1 MATDRP
7 ADDDSNAPSADTIPL
22 PEYPRPQLVRDS
34 HLTLNGLWDYAIR
47 PTATGGATPPAVWDG
62 DILVPYSPEAALSG
76 VGRRLLP
83 GDTLWYRRTIALPAG
98 FVADGQRVLLHFGAV
113 DQDCE
118 VLIDGAVVGANRG
131 GYWPFALDVTDSL
144 GDGAPH
150 ELVVAVRDETDAGFR
165 SRGKQSLRPGGIWYT
180 PQSGIWQTVWLEAV
194 PAVRVERI
202 AYRAL
207 LAEGAIEVTVH
218 TAQAGA
224 APLDVRLTDIRIE
237 VAADGIVVARA
248 TATPG
253 APVAIP
259 IPEPRLWSPDD
270 PFLYDVTVVAGEDT
284 VRSYTGMR
292 TVAVAPDANGVPRLL
307 LNGEPYF
314 HAGVLDQGYWP
325 DGLYT
330 PPSDDAFV
338 RDIQAMKDLGFTM
351 LRKHI
356 KVEPLRW
363 YHHCDRLGMLV
374 WQDLVNGGRRYNP
387 VVITA
392 PVLTPLRLDDRRH
405 RAFGRQDAEGRAEFR
420 DELARTVELLSPS
433 PSIVCW
439 VPFNEGW
446 GQFDSLDAVERV
458 RALDADRIVDHASGW
473 HDQRGGDLRSLHV
486 YFRPI
491 RARRTW
497 GRDGRAVVVSEY
509 GGYSLRIS
517 GHGHSDREFGYRK
530 LTSPEDLT
538 AAFEHL
544 HRTEVLP
551 AIARG
556 LSAIVYTQIAD
567 VEDELNGLLTADRSV
582 AKADTDRV
590 RAVLA
595 ELAAEFARATGAHAA
610 VEGHANAPEAAV

>member
-1 MATDRP
+1 MTVDP
-7 ADDDSNAPSADTIPL
+7 VPL
-22 PEYPRPQLVRDS
+22 PQYPRPQLVRS
-34 HLTLNGLWDYAIR
+34 SYLTLNGRWQYAIR
-47 PTATGGATPPAVWDG
+47 STATGGATPPAAWDG
-62 DILVPYSPEAALSG
+62 EILVPYSPEAVLSG
-76 VGRRLLP
+76 VGRRLQP
-83 GDTLWYRRTIALPAG
+83 GETLWYRRSVALPPG
-98 FVADGQRVLLHFGAV
+98 FAAEGQSVLLHFGAV

-118 VLIDGAVVGANRG
+118 VQIDGVPVGANRG
-131 GYWPFALDVTDSL
+131 GYWPFAMDVTESIA
-144 GDGAPH
+144 DGKTH
-150 ELVVAVRDETDAGFR
+150 ELVVAVRDESDSGFR

-202 AYRAL
+202 GYRTL
-207 LAEGAIEVTVH
+207 LAESAIEVTVH
-218 TAQAGA
+218 TSLPDGA
-224 APLDVRLTDIRIE
+224 SPEQGEFGVRIE
-237 VAADGIVVARA
+237 VAAAGTVIGRA
-248 TATPG
+248 TG
-253 APVAIP
+253 ASGRPVTIP
-259 IPEPRLWSPDD
+259 IPRPRLWTPED
-270 PFLYDVTVVAGEDT
+270 PFLYDVTIVVGDDI

-292 TVAVAPDANGVPRLL
+292 TVEVAPDERGVPRLL
-307 LNGEPYF
+307 LNGAPYF

-356 KVEPLRW
+356 KIEPLRW

-392 PVLTPLRLDDRRH
+392 PVLTPLRLNDRRY
-405 RAFGRQDAEGRAEFR
+405 RAFGRQDAEGRTEFR

-446 GQFDSLDAVERV
+446 GQFDARDAVDRI
-458 RALDADRIVDHASGW
+458 RALDPDRIIDHASGW

-491 RARRTW
+491 RPRRSW

-509 GGYSLRIS
+509 GGYSLRIA

-530 LTSPEDLT
+530 LTTPEALT

-551 AIARG
+551 AIERG
-556 LSAIVYTQIAD
+556 LSAIVYTQLAD

-582 AKADTDRV
+582 AKADAQRV
-590 RAVLA
+590 GAALA
-595 ELAAEFARATGAHAA
+595 ELEAEFARIARRRVT
-610 VEGHANAPEAAV
+610 EGQVSAPETVDSGRLRAPRR